1 MIVADRSLRL
11 DRWLWFTRFYKTRTA
26 ASKAVNGG
34 HVRLNGER
42 ARTASKVVPGDRI
55 CLVRD
60 QLEFDL
66 TVADIPSRRG
76 PAREAQ
82 TCYVESEESVARRE
96 QQVSELRIDRL
107 QMPMTRGKPDKRTRR
122 KLRDRNRGKS

>member
-1 MIVADRSLRL
+1 MADRSLRL

-42 ARTASKVVPGDRI
+42 ARTSSNVGIGDRI
-55 CLVRD
+55 HIVRNRLD
-60 QLEFDL
+60 FDV
-66 TVADIPSRRG
+66 TVTAIPTRRG

-82 TCYVESEESVARRE
+82 ACYAESPESIQRRE
-96 QQVSELRIDRL
+96 QRVSNLRIDRM
-107 QMPMTRGKPDKRTRR
+107 QMPMTRGKPDKHTRR
-122 KLRDRNRGKS
+122 KLRDRNRGGD